1 MLCGYALDGFNH
13 RRYEIHGIH
22 GKNWPCSRLSPGTEH
37 NLRKSKTEPNPHT
50 RLLDV
55 PATGN
60 YNLYFVFENYQVRN
74 LMANHKS
81 AEKRVRQN
89 IKRNEINRS
98 NRSKL
103 RTQIKSLRASLSTGD
118 QKSSLELLNP
128 TVSLIDKAVNKGLIH
143 KNTAARYKSRL
154 TKHVSEQA

>member
-1 MLCGYALDGFNH
+1 
-13 RRYEIHGIH
+13 
-22 GKNWPCSRLSPGTEH
+22 
-37 NLRKSKTEPNPHT
+37 
-50 RLLDV
+50 
-55 PATGN
+55 
-60 YNLYFVFENYQVRN
+60 
-74 LMANHKS
+74 MANHKS

-103 RTQIKSLRASLSTGD
+103 RTQIKSLRTALTANDKDRSN
-118 QKSSLELLNP
+118 ELLNP

-154 TKHVSEQA
+154 TKHVAKQV

>member
-1 MLCGYALDGFNH
+1 
-13 RRYEIHGIH
+13 
-22 GKNWPCSRLSPGTEH
+22 
-37 NLRKSKTEPNPHT
+37 
-50 RLLDV
+50 
-55 PATGN
+55 
-60 YNLYFVFENYQVRN
+60 
-74 LMANHKS
+74 MANHKS

-89 IKRNEINRS
+89 TKRNEINRS

-103 RTQIKSLRASLSTGD
+103 RTQIKSLRASLATGD
-118 QKSSLELLNP
+118 KKSSSELLIP